1 MQLHLKTRQR
11 SPLCILQDL
20 LVTLWSHP
28 SLLYSALNFASARYF
43 LRWRFLQR
51 IEPRNGPACYDA
63 VAMVWSL
70 DTIDIFPDPHV
81 NLPVVMFDAVQS
93 SLYAPDQ
100 RFISNE
106 IFQRAFDPLILLIS
120 SQTHMWICRL
130 LCSMLY
136 NLLSMLQI
144 SVFYKQRNFST
155 SIWSLDT
162 IDIFPDP
169 HVNLQ
174 VVMFDVVQSSSYA
187 PDQRFL

>member
-11 SPLCILQDL
+11 CPLCILQDL

-93 SLYAPDQ
+93 SSYAPDQ
-100 RFISNE
+100 RFINNE

-120 SQTHMWICRL
+120 SQTPVWIIIFEPDLTNVRPVRQL
-130 LCSMLY
+130 LRHQLPLIGQILK
-136 NLLSMLQI
+136 LL
-144 SVFYKQRNFST
+144 
-155 SIWSLDT
+155 
-162 IDIFPDP
+162 
-169 HVNLQ
+169 
-174 VVMFDVVQSSSYA
+174 
-187 PDQRFL
+187 